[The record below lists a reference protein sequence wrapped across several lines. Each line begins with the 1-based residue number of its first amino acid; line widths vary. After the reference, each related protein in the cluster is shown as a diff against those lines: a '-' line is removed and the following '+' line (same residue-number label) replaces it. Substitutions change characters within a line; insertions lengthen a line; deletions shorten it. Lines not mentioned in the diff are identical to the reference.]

1 MSMAGAPN
9 YFRAAIKRLE
19 SRVPHKKIFDQ
30 PIPAKKWKINKGDV
44 VAIING
50 PETGKQG
57 KIVGIQ
63 RANNRVHIEGVNMRR
78 RTEKS
83 PSPGVPGKI
92 ITYPG
97 PIHVSNIQLIDPE
110 GNVPTKIWRRYTDE
124 GEKVRVSK
132 ASGSIIPK
140 PEWKREKPRAILK
153 GPKDTDP
160 ENVYEVT
167 YEKYIARLHPNSRK
181 SESNEGDT

>member
-1 MSMAGAPN
+1 MSMAGAPG
-9 YFRAAIKRLE
+9 YFRAAIKRLQA
-19 SRVPHKKIFDQ
+19 RVPHKKIFDK
-30 PIPAKKWKINKGDV
+30 PIPQKKWKVNKGDI
-44 VAIING
+44 VAVING

-63 RANNRVHIEGVNMRR
+63 REHNRVHIEGVNMRR

-97 PIHVSNIQLIDPE
+97 PIHVSNIQLIDNE
-110 GNVPTKIWRRYTDE
+110 VNGPTKVWRRYTDE

-140 PEWKREKPRAILK
+140 PEWKREKPRAILS
-153 GPKDTDP
+153 GPKDTEPDD
-160 ENVYEVT
+160 VYQVT
-167 YEKYIARLHPNSRK
+167 YEKYVAQLHPRSRK
-181 SESNEGDT
+181 SSENEGEE